1 VSEAATPSG
10 FDDRDNWAL
19 EMQQRYAVPVYREY
33 WNVSAEEVTEVDE
46 LGKTEAAAR
55 VLDADGGTDKV
66 IRPST
71 GIRHVAQRFRKLSKN
86 GTQVYDPDFSIRTS
100 TYTDANTEYDKMLNA
115 WRNGGNV
122 PAIYTFG
129 VGDGTSRKQ
138 CLQRGFREFYFL
150 DNHRFLKLVDGGHLE
165 PIACHGNGDG
175 SEALYYTVES
185 LRNNGVVEDA
195 ISGEVL
201 KSAWA
206 DTPTSNDFP
215 TAPGIKTTGQVDL
228 LNFCGGADE

>member
-1 VSEAATPSG
+1 VSETTTPNG
-10 FDDRDNWAL
+10 FDERDNWAS

-33 WNVSAEEVTEVDE
+33 WNVSAEKVTEVDE

-71 GIRHVAQRFRKLSKN
+71 GIRHVAQRFRKRSKN

-100 TYTDANTEYDKMLNA
+100 TYTDADTEYDKMLNA

-129 VGDGTSRKQ
+129 VGDGTTREQ
-138 CLQRGFREFYFL
+138 CLQRGFRDFYFL
-150 DNHRFLKLVDGGHLE
+150 DNHRFLKLVDDGYLQ
-165 PIACHGNGDG
+165 PVACYGNGDG
-175 SEALYYTVES
+175 SEGLYFAVSDLADAGVIRDTVT
-185 LRNNGVVEDA
+185 GQ
-195 ISGEVL
+195 VL
-201 KSAWA
+201 ASAWREGQ
-206 DTPTSNDFP
+206 TSNKFP
-215 TAPGIKTTGQVDL
+215 TAPGVKTTGQVDL
-228 LNFCGGADE
+228 FEFGDSDE